1 MSAVLIEYHQ
11 ETGEIRQVKTFAC
24 AVIPEQEVAPGHAI
38 RRMVGEL
45 ARQVA
50 HCPTAYRINPQS
62 RELERCEVVEEQVAA
77 EPVPAMAGKTMRPAA
92 AGFTRWQRTGPWK
105 HAKEVMGMISK
116 YFVCYDRTGTIQSGP
131 YEAKTET
138 DFKRF
143 RYSLA
148 TRNLEI
154 TEQQAAD
161 IAFEGI
167 ERWVVEDPMGTP
179 TLTRKE

>member
-11 ETGEIRQVKTFAC
+11 DTGEIRQVKTFAC

-38 RRMVGEL
+38 RRMAGEL
-45 ARQVA
+45 ARRVA
-50 HCPTAYRINPQS
+50 DCPTAYRIHPLTL
-62 RELERCEVVEEQVAA
+62 ELERCEVVEEEMTVEA
-77 EPVPAMAGKTMRPAA
+77 VPDGTTTIHAAA
-92 AGFTRWQRTGPWK
+92 AGCKRWRRTGAWRN
-105 HAKEVMGMISK
+105 AREAMNMTSK
-116 YFVCYDRTGTIQSGP
+116 FFVCYDRTGTIQSGP
-131 YEAKTET
+131 YEAKTQT
-138 DFKRF
+138 DFQRF

-167 ERWVVEDPMGTP
+167 ERWYVEDPMGTP
-179 TLTRKE
+179 TLKRKE